1 MASIDLKDLS
11 EQQKQLNFGTASP
24 DHHQANMRAYEWNLQ
39 KEWLLRG
46 AIPADD
52 EKLASDVAG
61 PGFHLKANTNHS

>member
-39 KEWLLRG
+39 KEWL
-46 AIPADD
+46 
-52 EKLASDVAG
+52 
-61 PGFHLKANTNHS
+61 